1 MIEAT
6 PAIITID
13 NLHAAY
19 GSVQALK
26 GVSLQ
31 IRQGECFGLLGPNG
45 AGKTT
50 LLSCLEGIKKFHQGS
65 ILVNGADVA
74 KETTKVKQMLGIQ
87 LQDAALFPDFT
98 AVEIIQ
104 FYGALYNVFS
114 TRSQA
119 IDLLKSFDLGDKAR
133 SKIEELSGG
142 QRQKLTLALSMVHSP
157 SILLLD
163 EPTTG
168 LDPQARRQI
177 WGIIQ
182 KLRREGKTI
191 ILTTHYIEEAERLCQ
206 HVGII
211 DKGEIIALGSP
222 QELIQ
227 KLGNLSTVLVTIDLS
242 EEKLREL
249 SSERLVSSLS
259 YDQSQ
264 LTLQTA
270 EPHQILSLLEKV
282 SGGDG
287 IIPQNTV
294 IRQPSLEDVFLS
306 LTGHALAE

>member
-6 PAIITID
+6 PAIIAID
-13 NLHAAY
+13 DLHAAY
-19 GSVQALK
+19 GPVQALK

-65 ILVNGADVA
+65 ILVNGADVT
-74 KETTKVKQMLGIQ
+74 KETTKIKHMLGIQ

-104 FYGALYNVFS
+104 FYGALYNVFP
-114 TRSQA
+114 TRAQA
-119 IDLLKSFDLGDKAR
+119 IELLKSFDLGDKSR

-177 WGIIQ
+177 WAMIQ

-249 SSERLVSSLS
+249 SAEKLVSSLS

-270 EPHQILSLLEKV
+270 EPHRVLSWLERV
-282 SGGDG
+282 SKDNGT
-287 IIPQNTV
+287 IPQNTV